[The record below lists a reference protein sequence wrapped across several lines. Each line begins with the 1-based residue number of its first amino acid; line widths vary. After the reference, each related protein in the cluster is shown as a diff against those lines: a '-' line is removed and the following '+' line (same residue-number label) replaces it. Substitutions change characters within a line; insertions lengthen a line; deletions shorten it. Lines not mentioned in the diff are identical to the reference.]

1 MNEIEIINKLQEVFT
16 PVAQKI
22 GEGAEFGWDVVMRQ
36 QIITGIQ
43 NLILAFFGIILGIVV
58 YKVVKYSIERNKEDS
73 WGSWDFI
80 GAMVGTFGGIT
91 SLSMIIF
98 GILEGMAYLINPAY
112 YAIQFF
118 MGLVK

>member
-1 MNEIEIINKLQEVFT
+1 
-16 PVAQKI
+16 
-22 GEGAEFGWDVVMRQ
+22 MRQ